1 MSDEKRPFKI
11 LGIQQ
16 IAIGSKSK
24 ASLENIFCDILGLK
38 VDGSYRS
45 EKENVDETICSVGE
59 GLATVEIDLMEP
71 IDPNKKPRPDQP
83 ALNHIGFWVDDL
95 ESAYKWLQEQG
106 VRMAPGGIRK
116 GAAGHAVFFTHP
128 RGNEEFPI
136 GTEVL
141 LEFVQFPQKN

>member
-24 ASLENIFCDILGLK
+24 TSLENIFCHILGLK
-38 VDGSYRS
+38 VEGSYRS
-45 EKENVDETICSVGE
+45 EKENVDETICSVGD
-59 GLATVEIDLMEP
+59 GFATVEIDLMEP
-71 IDPNKKPRPDQP
+71 IDSNKKPRPDQP
-83 ALNHIGFWVDDL
+83 ALNHIGFWVDNL
-95 ESAYKWLQEQG
+95 EAAYNWLEEKG

-116 GAAGHAVFFTHP
+116 GAAGHSVFFTHP

-141 LEFVQFPQKN
+141 LEFVQFPQKT